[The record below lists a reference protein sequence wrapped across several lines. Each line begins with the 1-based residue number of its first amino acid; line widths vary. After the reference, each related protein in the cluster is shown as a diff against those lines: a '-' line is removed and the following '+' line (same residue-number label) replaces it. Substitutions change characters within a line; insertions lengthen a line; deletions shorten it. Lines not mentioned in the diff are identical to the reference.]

1 VIVDKI
7 QILFKSGGGGR
18 GSNSVKKI
26 SSAKFLPDGGD
37 GGKGGDIILKV
48 SPHLYDLTKL
58 KGKKKIT
65 APSGEP
71 GTRRSKSGKNAEPL
85 FIDLPKGTQ
94 VLDENKK
101 LLVDLSKEGQQFKPC
116 AGGFGGRGSVRK
128 PATTDPKEGQAKL
141 VTLDYR
147 IPADISILG
156 FANSQ
161 KTTLFNLLT
170 GQKNKV
176 ADYPFTTVACALGHF
191 SYDFKK
197 ITLLDTPP
205 IRKTKGGPDK
215 NRFLRHLFRAKII
228 AVLGNNDGFKQVKE
242 EISKFN
248 PEFLSQKKVFYLPD
262 NIGKMNINQLK
273 KKFYSYLEK
282 L

>member
-1 VIVDKI
+1 MIVDKI
-7 QILFKSGGGGR
+7 KILFKSGDGGR

-37 GGKGGDIILKV
+37 GGRGGDIVLKV

-94 VLDENKK
+94 VLDEGKK
-101 LLVDLSKEGQQFKPC
+101 LLVDLSKEGQQFKLC
-116 AGGFGGRGSVRK
+116 AGGFGGRGNARK

-147 IPADISILG
+147 IPADVSILG
-156 FANSQ
+156 LANSQ

-176 ADYPFTTVACALGHF
+176 AHYPFTTAVCALGHF

-205 IRKTKGGPDK
+205 VRKTKGSLGK

-228 AVLGNNDGFKQVKE
+228 VVLGSNDGFKQVKE
-242 EISKFN
+242 EIYKFK
-248 PEFLSQKKVFYLPD
+248 PKILDEKKVFYLPE
-262 NIGKMNINQLK
+262 NIDRININQLK
-273 KKFYSYLEK
+273 KKLYNYLEK
-282 L
+282 

>member
-1 VIVDKI
+1 MIVDKV

-37 GGKGGDIILKV
+37 GGRGADIILKV
-48 SPHLYDLTKL
+48 SPHLYDLAKL

-71 GTRRSKSGKNAEPL
+71 GARRSKSGKNAEPL

-101 LLVDLSKEGQQFKPC
+101 LLLDLSKEGQQFKLC

-128 PATTDPKEGQAKL
+128 PATTDPKAGQAKL

-147 IPADISILG
+147 IPADVSILG
-156 FANSQ
+156 LANSQ

-176 ADYPFTTVACALGHF
+176 ADYPFTTAACALGHF
-191 SYDFKK
+191 SYNFKK
-197 ITLLDTPP
+197 ITVLDTPP
-205 IRKTKGGPDK
+205 VRETKGGSDK
-215 NRFLRHLFRAKII
+215 NRFLRHLLRVKII
-228 AVLGNNDGFKQVKE
+228 VVLGGNDGFKQVKK
-242 EISKFN
+242 EIYKFN
-248 PEFLSQKKVFYLPD
+248 PKILDEKKVFYLPENVD
-262 NIGKMNINQLK
+262 RININQLK
-273 KKFYSYLEK
+273 KKLYN
-282 L
+282 

>member
-1 VIVDKI
+1 MIVDKI
-7 QILFKSGGGGR
+7 QILFKSGDGGR

-37 GGKGGDIILKV
+37 GGKGGDVILKV
-48 SPHLYDLTKL
+48 SPHLYDLIKL

-101 LLVDLSKEGQQFKPC
+101 LLVDLSKEGQQFKLC
-116 AGGFGGRGSVRK
+116 AGGFGGRGSARK

-147 IPADISILG
+147 IPADISIVG

-176 ADYPFTTVACALGHF
+176 ADYPFTTADCALGHF

-205 IRKTKGGPDK
+205 IRKTKGSSDK
-215 NRFLRHLFRAKII
+215 NRFLRHLSRAKII
-228 AVLGNNDGFKQVKE
+228 VVLGSNDGFKQVKE
-242 EISKFN
+242 EIYKFK
-248 PEFLSQKKVFYLPD
+248 PKILDEKKVFYLTENVD
-262 NIGKMNINQLK
+262 RININQLK
-273 KKFYSYLEK
+273 EKLYNYLEK
-282 L
+282 